1 MISKRRV
8 EKLEQ
13 QLAPDDQPSIYFI
26 ETLAGET
33 EEEACE
39 RLHYNVTGKDMI
51 IVMSMSE

>member
-33 EEEACE
+33 VEEACA
-39 RLHYNVTGKDMI
+39 RLHYIVSDKDMLI
-51 IVMSMSE
+51 IMSTVE

>member
-33 EEEACE
+33 VEEACE
-39 RLHYNVTGKDMI
+39 RLHYNVTEKDMI